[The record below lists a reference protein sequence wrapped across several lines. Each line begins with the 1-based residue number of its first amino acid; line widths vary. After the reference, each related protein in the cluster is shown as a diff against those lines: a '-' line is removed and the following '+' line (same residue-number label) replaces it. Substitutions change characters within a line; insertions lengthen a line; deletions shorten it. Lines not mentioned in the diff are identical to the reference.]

1 MFQKSD
7 FVALWRNARIAYP
20 TIGLVKHLAGRELQ
34 LIPASFLSNDRQVR
48 AIRSPVGLLHTIHD
62 FARGSTKYGKLGERA
77 HTDVVT
83 QVVTP
88 HQDCHFSSGGNG
100 KNLGVD

>member
-1 MFQKSD
+1 MFQKGD

-62 FARGSTKYGKLGERA
+62 FARCSAEYGKLSQRPYT
-77 HTDVVT
+77 HVVT
-83 QVVTP
+83 QVAAS
-88 HQDCHFSSGGNG
+88 HQDCHFSRSNARSST
-100 KNLGVD
+100 D